1 GNIFVT
7 GQSGDHTKIITT
19 KYDTDGN
26 VIWERF
32 YSIPGLAVVATWL
45 STDNSG
51 NVIITG
57 YPHNFSSNPVESG
70 LLTIKYDN
78 NGNLLWDKLIPG
90 TWAFAVRSIVD
101 PSGNIYVTGRAWQY
115 TSTYDFVTVKYAPD
129 GTQLWLDT
137 FDQNSGFHTPAG
149 MDLDGSDNLFIT
161 GGGLSGGLITV
172 MYNSAG
178 VRQWVN
184 EQPGA
189 AGQNIKVD
197 GNGGIYITGSFY
209 DSATGTGNDMMLLK
223 YDISGNLVWQKFYDF
238 GDSEYGK
245 LVNIDSQSNIF
256 VTGYG
261 NLPGAP
267 QGWLTAK
274 FDSSG
279 NLLWYQRFKANPYW
293 EEFPYF
299 ALIGPGDELYVTG
312 NVGVPSG
319 GTTYNGLETV
329 RYNSDGSPA
338 WIADVNLYA
347 GVGQGLALGNDL
359 SLFAVGRYYY
369 SVIKYSQSNPV
380 GVVLISP
387 GTPEKFRL
395 EQNFPNPVLVSTVIG
410 FALPKEEFVT
420 LTVYNTFGAET
431 ALLVSEWKSAGKY
444 RVTFDALSLTSGVYF
459 YCLKAGQFME
469 TNKLVVLK

>member
-1 GNIFVT
+1 M
-7 GQSGDHTKIITT
+7 
-19 KYDTDGN
+19 
-26 VIWERF
+26 IWEKF
-32 YSIPGLAVVATWL
+32 YTIPGLAVVATWL

-431 ALLVSEWKSAGKY
+431 ALLVSEWKSAGK
-444 RVTFDALSLTSGVYF
+444 
-459 YCLKAGQFME
+459 
-469 TNKLVVLK
+469 